1 MLVGGQ
7 VKQGCEIAT
16 GISNKNVSGDLGKS
30 SFTGVI
36 GDISQISVGSRVSVD
51 HSFKNCSHEEEGIGR
66 EL

>member
-16 GISNKNVSGDLGKS
+16 GISNKNVSGDLVKS

-36 GDISQISVGSRVSVD
+36 GDISQISVG
-51 HSFKNCSHEEEGIGR
+51 
-66 EL
+66 